1 MNTITFQQVFY
12 GHNGTGYGIL
22 GTSHPGWGPHVA
34 AICEAV
40 GTPASREFQPFL
52 ISVPQSGCLI
62 MIRACRGRVDS
73 AGRKTIFFHALIASQ
88 KVVEQWGLNVFMLH
102 KKYRVFTDTPVP
114 DPQPFTLQVS
124 EKPVPEQGGNAK
136 GSFAPIVFISSTEE
150 TEQVHSF
157 AGEAVNYLKWA
168 GFSFQPL
175 PDFDLYALSD
185 TAAVPHDRIVR
196 DLSCKTLTAPAVFQ
210 KSLSVSSPSPAHEE
224 REEKTEEEAFE
235 LPKPEPEPEKEKKS
249 NSLLIACEYLMLL
262 ISLGFNVFLLQNN
275 RTLERS
281 NGELQRQ
288 LTSTGGNAEETTEQ
302 PPIISP
308 LRKRSEREISS
319 ELVNFNRSVAELKRL
334 LKEYQQCVTNEKDP
348 AHWAGKDR
356 EVREYIHQYL
366 KRHLPQEN
374 ELVCWDECKK
384 KIQERVEAL
393 KDIYPCGGLEDWAKE
408 NLYKVCDTRKEE
420 WLNKC
425 VTEIEMESDPWE
437 IIDRYNKLRKEFPNG
452 ELDTHVD
459 RHLCTILASASNVS
473 ELQNHLRTLHNLQLS
488 RKWDIYV
495 FRQAIE
501 NWKRT
506 LTSREVTLNGERL
519 SWQPNAVE
527 LDINTSLPAEIRLY
541 SQARPD
547 SFNDGP
553 YDNEAANSG
562 YEQGKQAREAVISSR
577 SSSMQQPL
585 TFSVQCDDSE
595 NFKITIG
602 NPKIGRHYL
611 EKGNNVFYY
620 PLKEKLELTI
630 NYHLEGLTWEEI
642 RGKYVGN

>member
-88 KVVEQWGLNVFMLH
+88 KVVEQWGLNVFMLD

-150 TEQVHSF
+150 TEQVCSF

-249 NSLLIACEYLMLL
+249 NSLLIACENLMLL
-262 ISLGFNVFLLQNN
+262 ISLGFNVFLLQNY
-275 RTLERS
+275 RMLERS

-288 LTSTGGNAEETTEQ
+288 LAGAGGNMEKTTEPPPG
-302 PPIISP
+302 PPI
-308 LRKRSEREISS
+308 KSEEMIHA

-348 AHWAGKDR
+348 VHWNGK
-356 EVREYIHQYL
+356 EEKVREYIHRYL
-366 KRHLPQEN
+366 KRRLPSAN
-374 ELVCWDECKK
+374 NLVCWDECKK

-393 KDIYPCGGLEDWAKE
+393 KDIYPRGGLEGWAE
-408 NLYKVCDTRKEE
+408 ANLYKVCDTKKNELLR
-420 WLNKC
+420 KC
-425 VTEIEMESDPWE
+425 VAEIEGESEPRE
-437 IIDRYNKLRKEFPNG
+437 IMNRYNNLQRVFRKG
-452 ELDTHVD
+452 ELDAHVD
-459 RHLCTILASASNVS
+459 RCLCRILVSASNVS
-473 ELQNHLRTLHNLQLS
+473 ELRKHLRTLRNLQFP
-488 RKWDIYV
+488 RKWNICAFCQD
-495 FRQAIE
+495 IE

-506 LTSREVTLNGERL
+506 LTIREVILNGERL

-527 LDINTSLPAEIRLY
+527 LDINTFLPAEIRLY

-547 SFNDGP
+547 SFNGGP

-562 YEQGKQAREAVISSR
+562 YERRKQAKEAGISSP

-585 TFSVQCDDSE
+585 TFSVQWESFDIISG
-595 NFKITIG
+595 NQRIG
-602 NPKIGRHYL
+602 SYCL

-620 PLKEKLELTI
+620 PLKAKPELTI
-630 NYHLEGLTWEEI
+630 DYHLEGLTWEDI